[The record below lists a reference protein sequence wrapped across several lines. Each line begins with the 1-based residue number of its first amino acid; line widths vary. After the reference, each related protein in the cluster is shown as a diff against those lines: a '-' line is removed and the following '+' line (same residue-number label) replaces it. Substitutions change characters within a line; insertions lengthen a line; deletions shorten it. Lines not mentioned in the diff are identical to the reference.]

1 MPTPSLFSKVAR
13 LLEAKSELQLSA
25 WLRDAMV
32 DIYLLKKP
40 PSVSFVGAELVIM
53 DSMHF
58 SWLDSLAEV
67 FNACDDK
74 TRERMRSAV
83 LASFKDISNCR
94 DRVGFDHIVAGYIE
108 IIEKLRVSQAVDH
121 FDFVIREL
129 CPNNTQI
136 CLKATTAW
144 ISMVPTGRP
153 EALVFAENA
162 FEILSAEY
170 APIIFAAMCRENP
183 IDWQR
188 YLRVVSGCLGEELD
202 RRSSKYRENYRRSM
216 HAFMHAQLPEQ
227 ARLQYLNKIHLDEIL
242 AIPFI
247 ENDSAQMANDLLIW
261 HNKRLQESPSSCL
274 EDVINK
280 REAANTS
287 QFNISEYV

>member
-13 LLEAKSELQLSA
+13 LLEAKSEAQLSA

-32 DIYLLKKP
+32 DIYLLRKS

-53 DSMHF
+53 DSMSF
-58 SWLDSLAEV
+58 SWLDSLVEV

-74 TRERMRSAV
+74 ARERVRSAL

-94 DRVGFDHIVAGYIE
+94 DRDGFSHIIAGYIE
-108 IIEKLRVSQAVDH
+108 IVGLLRVSQAIEH

-144 ISMVPTGRP
+144 ISMVPTGRR
-153 EALVFAENA
+153 EALTFAENA
-162 FEILSAEY
+162 FDKLSADY
-170 APIIFAAMCRENP
+170 APIIFAAMCRETP
-183 IDWQR
+183 VDWQSH
-188 YLRVVSGCLGEELD
+188 LKVVSGCLGEELD
-202 RRSSKYRENYRRSM
+202 RRSSKYRENYRSSM
-216 HAFMHAQLPEQ
+216 HAFMRAQLPEQ
-227 ARLQYLNKIHLDEIL
+227 ARLQYLKKIHQDEIL
-242 AIPFI
+242 AVPFI
-247 ENDSAQMANDLLIW
+247 ENDSAQMASNLLIW
-261 HNKRLQESPSSCL
+261 HNKRLQESPSYCL